1 LGSFIKPKVVVI
13 IMISIN
19 KDYGTGID
27 WNALDRCWADRYE
40 EEYGHY
46 FSDLSYIDTTIQLH
60 NLTGIEASADTY
72 I

>member
-1 LGSFIKPKVVVI
+1 MGSLIKMKVI
-13 IMISIN
+13 IIIMMSIK
-19 KDYGTGID
+19 KDSGKVID

-46 FSDLSYIDTTIQLH
+46 FSDLSYSDTAIQIH
-60 NLTGIEASADTY
+60 DMTGIEAIADTY